1 MERPSSRPGSDSS
14 DARRESAFTVLPTH
28 VEGVQLLQRALH
40 ADVRGTFSRLHCAEE
55 YESLGLLSFISPA
68 QMNLSLT
75 DEPGTV
81 RGMHL
86 LREPAAEH
94 KLVTCLAGRIYD
106 VVIDLRAD
114 SPTFMAT
121 FAVELDG
128 AGSLS
133 VVIPPGVAHGFQA
146 LEQRSLVLYLHSERY
161 RAELDA
167 GVRADDSALG
177 LEWPLPITL
186 VSPRDQTLPLAA
198 DYLE

>member
-1 MERPSSRPGSDSS
+1 VNRPHHWNPPTPEYNSPANS
-14 DARRESAFTVLPTH
+14 FTVQATP
-28 VEGVQLLQRALH
+28 VNGVMLLQRTTH
-40 ADVRGTFSRLHCAEE
+40 SDSRGSFSRLHCARE
-55 YESLGLLSFISPA
+55 YKSLGLSDFISPA

-86 LREPAAEH
+86 LRGPAAEH
-94 KLVTCLAGRIYD
+94 KLVTCLAGKIHD
-106 VVIDLRAD
+106 VVIDLRPH

-128 AGSLS
+128 AGSWS

-146 LEQRSLVLYLHSERY
+146 LERQSLVLYLHSERY
-161 RAELDA
+161 RAELDT
-167 GVRADDSALG
+167 GVRADDPALG

-186 VSPRDQTLPLAA
+186 VSPRDQALPLAA
-198 DYLE
+198 DYLG